1 MSTATSAPTT
11 SRAMTLAQRRR
22 AVLDRGGLLSSRRI
36 AQKPANMTFF
46 VIFFTVLTLVAFGLV
61 MVMSSSSIVALN
73 RGLSPWKMFF
83 KQLMWACFGGLGMAF
98 LFRFPYSMLRSFVF
112 PVLVGAYALMFLPF
126 VPNIGVSTNGAR
138 AWVAFG
144 PVGFQPS
151 EFLKLALL
159 VYCANLLGR
168 RQKEVADFN
177 RTTRP
182 VMVVALIIS
191 VLLCLM
197 QRDLG
202 GAIVM
207 TCIVLTVMCL
217 AGIPMRIVN
226 SIAGSAVLAAL
237 FLTLVTSSRRN
248 RWTAFLNLDETKGSF
263 GYQVWQSIL
272 SISNGGISGVGVGAG
287 TGKWGYVP
295 LAHSDFIFSTIA
307 EEMGLIGVTVVIGGF
322 LTLVVAGL
330 RAALGAEERFGALLA
345 GGITMWF
352 ALQAIINIGGVTGSM
367 PVTGLTLPLIS
378 YGGSSLLVCMSAAGL
393 LMNVARNMK

>member
-1 MSTATSAPTT
+1 MMSTATSAPTT

-182 VMVVALIIS
+182 VMVALIIS

>member
-1 MSTATSAPTT
+1 
-11 SRAMTLAQRRR
+11 MTLAQRRR

-182 VMVVALIIS
+182 VMVALIIS